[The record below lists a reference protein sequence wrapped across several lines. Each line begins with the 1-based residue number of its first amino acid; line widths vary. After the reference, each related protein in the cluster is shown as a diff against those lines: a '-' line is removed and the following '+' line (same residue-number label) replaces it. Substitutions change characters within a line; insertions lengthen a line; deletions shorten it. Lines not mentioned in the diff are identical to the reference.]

1 MEVLGSALVL
11 PEERLADGAPLAAA
25 CPHLLRRRILCKG
38 KTVAGRELAAR
49 LHHSMEEFEVESK
62 SRLERE
68 AAILKRLADNES
80 AVANRFDADRTER
93 EKHYVELRGILEA
106 HVRRRGKTDEKL
118 KTKLNEDLARLKNSI
133 AIESKIRWREDAE
146 LAAAM
151 NGYVEKLQQSL
162 YIVNS
167 DIV

>member
-1 MEVLGSALVL
+1 
-11 PEERLADGAPLAAA
+11 
-25 CPHLLRRRILCKG
+25 
-38 KTVAGRELAAR
+38 
-49 LHHSMEEFEVESK
+49 MEEFEKESK

-68 AAILKRLADNES
+68 SVILKRLADNES
-80 AVANRFDADRTER
+80 SVANQFDADRTGR
-93 EKHYVELRGILEA
+93 EKEYVRLRNVLED

-133 AIESKIRWREDAE
+133 TIEAKIRWREDAE
-146 LAAAM
+146 LASAM